1 MRKKFITALIA
12 GAVLFGGFGSYQ
24 AAAADMTVNLIEN
37 GSLDT
42 NAKGWGGFTTEGGG
56 GYLTYDDGGIKA
68 EVTNCGNA
76 PYSIQI
82 YKDDF
87 KMYKNGK
94 YHLEFDV
101 SSTVDRTIQYTIQL
115 NRGDYRYYV
124 EDKINTTQ
132 EVKTVSQD
140 FVMTEETDMIPRL
153 AFNVGNVVG
162 ENLGNHSVKIDNVKL
177 FLVDVSG
184 IKEEIES
191 PKVEQKIVLNQ
202 IGYKPE
208 DKKKV
213 VFRTETN
220 DRNFRVVSTKTNE
233 VVYQGDIY
241 GRTYNETAGEINSFG
256 DLSSLKTPGTYRIE
270 TDSFGSSYQFT
281 IAEDV
286 YKNLFKDAM
295 RFFYFQRCG
304 QELTQDFAGTWAHPA
319 CHQQLATIYGTDQ
332 KIDVSGGWHDAGD
345 YGRYVIANSK
355 AMADLF
361 TAYNDNKAAF
371 GDDFNIPESGN
382 GIPDV
387 LDELKYQLE
396 WMLKMQEKTSG
407 GVYHKVTSW
416 DFPGYVMPQEE
427 TGELLVCPISTPAT
441 ADFAAIMAMGYEN
454 FKDIDPALASTCLA
468 AGEKAWAYLE
478 KTPNTPFSNPPGVLT
493 GDYAD
498 GYDGDERYWAAAQL
512 FKATGDSKYDQAFRT
527 MLNTKYESGFL
538 WSNVGHY
545 GNLAYIA
552 AAGADQ
558 NAAGNIKNRIIDE
571 AQDIVAFSRNDGYN
585 SSTPSYF
592 YYWGS
597 NAKMNNNAMLLAN
610 AYKISNNPE
619 FLEYAKEHVNYCLGK
634 NSLGKCFITGYG
646 TDGVETP
653 HHRPSMAQG
662 KALPGMIVGG
672 PNKYLEDPTMKL
684 GLTEEAPARCYLDD
698 SECFACNEVD
708 INWNSPLICAMSEL
722 NMK

>member
-1 MRKKFITALIA
+1 M
-12 GAVLFGGFGSYQ
+12 Q
-24 AAAADMTVNLIEN
+24 
-37 GSLDT
+37 
-42 NAKGWGGFTTEGGG
+42 
-56 GYLTYDDGGIKA
+56 
-68 EVTNCGNA
+68 

-87 KMYKNGK
+87 RMYKNGK

-319 CHQQLATIYGTDQ
+319 CHEQLATIYGTD
-332 KIDVSGGWHDAGD
+332 
-345 YGRYVIANSK
+345 
-355 AMADLF
+355 
-361 TAYNDNKAAF
+361 
-371 GDDFNIPESGN
+371 
-382 GIPDV
+382 
-387 LDELKYQLE
+387 
-396 WMLKMQEKTSG
+396 
-407 GVYHKVTSW
+407 
-416 DFPGYVMPQEE
+416 
-427 TGELLVCPISTPAT
+427 
-441 ADFAAIMAMGYEN
+441 
-454 FKDIDPALASTCLA
+454 
-468 AGEKAWAYLE
+468 
-478 KTPNTPFSNPPGVLT
+478 
-493 GDYAD
+493 
-498 GYDGDERYWAAAQL
+498 
-512 FKATGDSKYDQAFRT
+512 
-527 MLNTKYESGFL
+527 
-538 WSNVGHY
+538 
-545 GNLAYIA
+545 
-552 AAGADQ
+552 
-558 NAAGNIKNRIIDE
+558 
-571 AQDIVAFSRNDGYN
+571 
-585 SSTPSYF
+585 
-592 YYWGS
+592 
-597 NAKMNNNAMLLAN
+597 
-610 AYKISNNPE
+610 
-619 FLEYAKEHVNYCLGK
+619 
-634 NSLGKCFITGYG
+634 
-646 TDGVETP
+646 
-653 HHRPSMAQG
+653 
-662 KALPGMIVGG
+662 
-672 PNKYLEDPTMKL
+672 
-684 GLTEEAPARCYLDD
+684 
-698 SECFACNEVD
+698 
-708 INWNSPLICAMSEL
+708 
-722 NMK
+722 